1 MFKALSKRL
10 VGSAVRKEIVKADDA
25 EDYTYG
31 LNTFLTTLANVLSA
45 LAIGL
50 LTHMLVEIAVFIV
63 VYKCIRKYVGGSH
76 AKNAARCY
84 ISSCMIYAA
93 VLTAIRYWPFSET
106 VTVMMTVVSAAVMY
120 VTAPVEA
127 EKKPLDDIER
137 KVFKRRS
144 VIVVSIFLAVFF
156 ILNYAGFIPYGERF
170 AVVTAVGIITV
181 AIFAAVGWIM
191 QQRRRAKAVL

>member
-1 MFKALSKRL
+1 MFKALSKRW
-10 VGSAVRKEIVKADDA
+10 VGSAVRKEIIKADDA

-50 LTHMLVEIAVFIV
+50 LTHMLVEIAVFII

-84 ISSCMIYAA
+84 ISSCIIYAA
-93 VLTAIRYWPFSET
+93 VLAAIRYWPFSET

-181 AIFAAVGWIM
+181 AIFAAAGWIM
-191 QQRRRAKAVL
+191 QQKRRAKAVL

>member
-1 MFKALSKRL
+1 M

-50 LTHMLVEIAVFIV
+50 LMHMLVEIAVFIV

-84 ISSCMIYAA
+84 ISSCIIYAA
-93 VLTAIRYWPFSET
+93 VLVAIRYWPFSET
-106 VTVMMTVVSAAVMY
+106 VTVMMTVISAAVMY

-156 ILNYAGFIPYGERF
+156 ILNYAGFIPYGEKF

-181 AIFAAVGWIM
+181 AIFAAAGWIM
-191 QQRRRAKAVL
+191 QQKRRAKAAL